1 MEHGLH
7 VVLDVVFHEDDSRVR
22 VDHARK
28 NPAATRRIAPNTIG
42 RDRSTKASTETD
54 RWQVL

>member
-1 MEHGLH
+1 